1 MKTLKEFIDGVTNL
15 WPNLL
20 DEEKDLLCQ
29 TILEGNVFKINKIL
43 KTLNKNIKEREK
55 QKNENK
61 TD

>member
-1 MKTLKEFIDGVTNL
+1 MKTLKEFIDGVTSL

-55 QKNENK
+55 
-61 TD
+61 

>member
-1 MKTLKEFIDGVTNL
+1 MKTLKEFIDGVASL

-61 TD
+61 TN

>member
-1 MKTLKEFIDGVTNL
+1 MKTFKEFIDGVANL
-15 WPNLL
+15 WPSLL

-61 TD
+61 TN